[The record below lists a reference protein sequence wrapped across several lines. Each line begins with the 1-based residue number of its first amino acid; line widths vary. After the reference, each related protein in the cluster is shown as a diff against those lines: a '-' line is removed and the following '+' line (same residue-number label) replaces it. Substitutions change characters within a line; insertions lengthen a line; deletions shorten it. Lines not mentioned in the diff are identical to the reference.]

1 MVEDLTGATLPAR
14 AKQRAQLAADPS
26 TSAPVLRNLSRD
38 AGPAVRRALAQNPST
53 PKDVLVTLA
62 TDERKNTRLAI
73 TNNPS
78 TPEEVLVMLV
88 SDPFN
93 QIRWTV
99 PLHKNCGAA
108 GQRAVA
114 ASQDSMAKQ
123 NLAGQQLA
131 PDVAAALAADPD
143 PQVRGRLAAFTR
155 DAELLE
161 RLMADP
167 SDIVRA
173 GATENRSLSR
183 EQLLTLAKDRSKRV
197 RGQLAGFRTNLPP
210 DARALLAR
218 DKSVDV
224 RFELTMSPQPG
235 SIAKI
240 LRNGTHPD
248 VAANMQ
254 QWPPAEE

>member
-1 MVEDLTGATLPAR
+1 
-14 AKQRAQLAADPS
+14 
-26 TSAPVLRNLSRD
+26 
-38 AGPAVRRALAQNPST
+38 
-53 PKDVLVTLA
+53 
-62 TDERKNTRLAI
+62 
-73 TNNPS
+73 
-78 TPEEVLVMLV
+78 
-88 SDPFN
+88 
-93 QIRWTV
+93 
-99 PLHKNCGAA
+99 
-108 GQRAVA
+108 
-114 ASQDSMAKQ
+114 
-123 NLAGQQLA
+123 
-131 PDVAAALAADPD
+131 
-143 PQVRGRLAAFTR
+143 
-155 DAELLE
+155 
-161 RLMADP
+161 MADP

-210 DARALLAR
+210 DVRALLAR